1 MTALS
6 RYLLMLGTAMEYK
19 KAALGEETKDVLD
32 IKEVLLEIFTISRP
46 MKAILTPLKRFVLII
61 AILMAILNMFEY
73 VGCLSGSTKLM
84 KSYLTETY

>member
-19 KAALGEETKDVLD
+19 KAALGKEMYWIVKKL
-32 IKEVLLEIFTISRP
+32 EVLFEIFTTSRP
-46 MKAILTPLKRFVLII
+46 MKAILSPLKRFVLII